1 MADFPVDRWLATYLP
16 NGLGKIFSGF
26 LAEDRHSN
34 RVAGRTS
41 RPARF
46 QFATDSDQST
56 VYDRAKALLDK
67 LSGVA
72 ASVDGVVS

>member
-1 MADFPVDRWLATYLP
+1 MKANLSF
-16 NGLGKIFSGF
+16 
-26 LAEDRHSN
+26 SN

-56 VYDRAKALLDK
+56 VYDRQRRC
-67 LSGVA
+67 SIN
-72 ASVDGVVS
+72 